1 MTGPG
6 GDQSAAGLVARLSPR
21 LRPGSFVFASVTDA
35 ALAAR
40 ATPRA
45 IATMREDEGLSVIL
59 PLAEAAALG
68 LPTAQR
74 MRLVTL
80 GVHSALDAVGLTA
93 AVATAL
99 AAEGIPCNVVAG
111 FHHDHIFI
119 PEGTSDA
126 AMVVLRGLQK
136 TATR

>member
-1 MTGPG
+1 MTAG
-6 GDQSAAGLVARLSPR
+6 GADQSAQALVARLTPR
-21 LRPGSFVFASVTDA
+21 LRPGSFVFASIADP
-35 ALAAR
+35 ALATR

-68 LPTAQR
+68 LPSAQR
-74 MRLVTL
+74 MRLITL

-93 AVATAL
+93 AVSAAL

-126 AMVVLRGLQK
+126 AMTVLRALQK
-136 TATR
+136 GAA

>member
-1 MTGPG
+1 MTAGPG
-6 GDQSAAGLVARLSPR
+6 DQTARGLVARLTPR
-21 LRPGSFVFASVTDA
+21 LRPGSFVFASLSDP
-35 ALAAR
+35 ALATR
-40 ATPRA
+40 ASARA

-68 LPTAQR
+68 IDRGNR
-74 MRLVTL
+74 MRLITL

-93 AVATAL
+93 AVSAAL

-126 AMVVLRGLQK
+126 AMTVLRALQK
-136 TATR
+136 GAA